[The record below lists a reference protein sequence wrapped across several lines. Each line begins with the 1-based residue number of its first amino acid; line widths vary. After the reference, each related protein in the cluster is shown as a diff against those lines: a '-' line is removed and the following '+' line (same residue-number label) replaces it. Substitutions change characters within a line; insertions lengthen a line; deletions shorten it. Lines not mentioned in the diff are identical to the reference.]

1 MEFTLIQT
9 VTNITNAT
17 TMVKQLSVFVHL
29 DYFSVQIISIVI
41 GQPMSFVLILAQVI
55 PLKHQRHQQQRQQ
68 QRQQRLQQQLQQQ
81 PLQLQLRHQL
91 QHLQHQHQLE
101 VKLTR
106 TFVKI
111 SRTVS
116 ILLQTVPSIISVTT
130 MV

>member
-9 VTNITNAT
+9 VTNITNVT

-55 PLKHQRHQQQRQQ
+55 SQQLRTPQHQRHQQQHQQ
-68 QRQQRLQQQLQQQ
+68 QH
-81 PLQLQLRHQL
+81 LQLQLRHQL

-116 ILLQTVPSIISVTT
+116 ILLQTVPSIISVST

>member
-9 VTNITNAT
+9 VTNITNVT

-29 DYFSVQIISIVI
+29 AYFSVQIISIVI

-55 PLKHQRHQQQRQQ
+55 PLKHQRHQQQ
-68 QRQQRLQQQLQQQ
+68 LQQQLQQQ
-81 PLQLQLRHQL
+81 HLQLQLRHQL

-116 ILLQTVPSIISVTT
+116 ILLQTVPSIINVST

>member
-1 MEFTLIQT
+1 MEFTLILT
-9 VTNITNAT
+9 VTNIMNVT
-17 TMVKQLSVFVHL
+17 TMVKQLNVFVHL

-41 GQPMSFVLILAQVI
+41 GQPMLFVLILAQVI

-68 QRQQRLQQQLQQQ
+68 QLQQQLQQQ
-81 PLQLQLRHQL
+81 HLQLQLRHQL

>member
-9 VTNITNAT
+9 VTNITNVT

-29 DYFSVQIISIVI
+29 VYFSVQIISIVI
-41 GQPMSFVLILAQVI
+41 GQPMLFVLILAQVI

-68 QRQQRLQQQLQQQ
+68 QLQQQLQQQ
-81 PLQLQLRHQL
+81 HLQLQLRHQL

>member
-1 MEFTLIQT
+1 MEIILIQI
-9 VTNITNAT
+9 VINITNVT

-29 DYFSVQIISIVI
+29 VYFSVQIISIVI
-41 GQPMSFVLILAQVI
+41 GQRMSCVLILAQVI
-55 PLKHQRHQQQRQQ
+55 PLKHQQHQQQRQQ
-68 QRQQRLQQQLQQQ
+68 QLQQQLQQQ
-81 PLQLQLRHQL
+81 HLQLQLRHQL

-116 ILLQTVPSIISVTT
+116 ILLQTVPSIISVST

>member
-9 VTNITNAT
+9 VTNITNVT
-17 TMVKQLSVFVHL
+17 TMVKQLNVFVHL
-29 DYFSVQIISIVI
+29 VYFSVQIISIVI

-68 QRQQRLQQQLQQQ
+68 QLQQQLQQQ
-81 PLQLQLRHQL
+81 HLQLQLRHQL

-116 ILLQTVPSIISVTT
+116 ILLQTVPSIISVST
-130 MV
+130 MA